1 MELVNNLFLLPYTL
15 LLITFKYI
23 IAFGLWYLLYN
34 YVRDHWDEWMLSFH
48 GRFTKPKERE
58 EKPEDYIV

>member
-1 MELVNNLFLLPYTL
+1 MEFVNNLFLLQYTL
-15 LLITFKYI
+15 LIITFKYI

-34 YVRDHWDEWMLSFH
+34 YIRDHWDEWMLSFH

>member
-1 MELVNNLFLLPYTL
+1 MELLNNLFLLPYTL

-34 YVRDHWDEWMLSFH
+34 YVTDHWDEWMLIFH
-48 GRFTKPKERE
+48 GRFTKPKDRA